1 MVKNAVF
8 ISENGFCQDA
18 HCLST
23 TDGTFGTYFDRF
35 YSGRYRFI
43 SNFFSKLSFYVV
55 LDCYKT
61 VFRLNLVNDEF
72 KLCCVTISCIY
83 QFPYLFT
90 NYAAICLAIY
100 MSVYLY
106 AGA

>member
-1 MVKNAVF
+1 MAFVKMHIAF
-8 ISENGFCQDA
+8 LRQMA
-18 HCLST
+18 LSVLIL
-23 TDGTFGTYFDRF
+23 RF

-43 SNFFSKLSFYVV
+43 SNFFFSKLSFYVV

-72 KLCCVTISCIY
+72 KLCCVTISCIF

-100 MSVYLY
+100 ISVYLY
-106 AGA
+106 IRWRLVD

>member
-1 MVKNAVF
+1 MAFVKMHIAF
-8 ISENGFCQDA
+8 LRQMA
-18 HCLST
+18 LSVLIL
-23 TDGTFGTYFDRF
+23 TDFTVEDTDL
-35 YSGRYRFI
+35 SPI
-43 SNFFSKLSFYVV
+43 FFSKLSFYVV